1 MSVQELQSQI
11 QRLEDALSK
20 IKTEE
25 TRQRVQENIAE
36 KKAELAALMAKKAPA
51 PTPTP
56 ATPSPQGDDAGLQE
70 RIMRLEKKI
79 AVATK
84 SALEGNEVQKKSSE
98 NMLPIYRQ
106 QLAELKGQLA
116 GTPKMPEPKAEPEIP
131 VSKVLPDVPAARR
144 GRPARVRPD
153 VEPEMV
159 KPVGRRGR
167 PAKMR
172 PDVEPKMVKPVGRRG
187 RPARVRPDV
196 EPEMVKP
203 VARRGRPAKMRPDV
217 EPKMV
222 KPVGRRGRPA
232 KIRPQ
237 EPMASILSKF
247 NLADLNDYEKELF
260 DEIKKNSPNLS
271 KEVILSILISD
282 AEGDLTQLSQGL
294 ANAARQMSQPAARR
308 GRPAKIV
315 KKAEPETPAPAAR
328 RGRPAKIV
336 KQGQKELSPKSLMP
350 LVEALITFKEQLG
363 LGELTMQEMMD
374 VVKLLDSNKILK
386 YSKGGKI
393 SKNATYIPRQEIEK
407 ILLTS
412 GVEITNDGTIL
423 SGVWKKNMK
432 KENGGQVEIADF
444 DDVDL
449 EGEDYGHF
457 VISGESA
464 ALYDGVEEFIVDDN
478 GIYLG
483 KMVGDNFYIILD
495 DGTQTLAEESEW
507 EIAYMDGGKTR

>member
-1 MSVQELQSQI
+1 
-11 QRLEDALSK
+11 
-20 IKTEE
+20 
-25 TRQRVQENIAE
+25 
-36 KKAELAALMAKKAPA
+36 
-51 PTPTP
+51 
-56 ATPSPQGDDAGLQE
+56 
-70 RIMRLEKKI
+70 
-79 AVATK
+79 
-84 SALEGNEVQKKSSE
+84 
-98 NMLPIYRQ
+98 
-106 QLAELKGQLA
+106 
-116 GTPKMPEPKAEPEIP
+116 
-131 VSKVLPDVPAARR
+131 
-144 GRPARVRPD
+144 
-153 VEPEMV
+153 
-159 KPVGRRGR
+159 
-167 PAKMR
+167 MR
-172 PDVEPKMVKPVGRRG
+172 PDVEPKMVKPVG
-187 RPARVRPDV
+187 
-196 EPEMVKP
+196 
-203 VARRGRPAKMRPDV
+203 RRGRPAKMRPDV

-507 EIAYMDGGKTR
+507 EIAYMDGGKTAANADNAVFSVSKTYWDINGKPMEIVIAENMTAMEFLDKYDGYEDFDDEDTPYYMMQKKAGSLAGFYFELGNGDTIQSVPSYHKRGEILRMNSADTNKTPDNLVFSLSYLFGGRNEDPIEVVVDENVTIEDFADMFENGYYKRRDTSSFGFHFEEPNGSSYQLVPSFHKKGEIL